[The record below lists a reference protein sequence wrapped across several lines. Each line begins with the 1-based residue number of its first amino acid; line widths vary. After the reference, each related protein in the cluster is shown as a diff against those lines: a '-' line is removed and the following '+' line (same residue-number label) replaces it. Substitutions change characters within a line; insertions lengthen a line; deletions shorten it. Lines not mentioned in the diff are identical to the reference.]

1 MDALGSTIAQ
11 IWAWLGTISV
21 QFALAVFVG
30 ASFGCAAP
38 RNPFVDQ
45 DPRIGV
51 EIRNGT
57 SEVARLNA
65 LWPGQRFRL
74 ETVPGNTTATYMLPL
89 ARNVLLRFLINVSG
103 RPRCVPREIVAYSGD
118 IIVLEIDPRFLDDP
132 DCLRS
137 VRFALPPRS

>member
-1 MDALGSTIAQ
+1 M
-11 IWAWLGTISV
+11 V
-21 QFALAVFVG
+21 LAG

-51 EIRNGT
+51 EVRNGT
-57 SEVARLNA
+57 SEEVLLNA
-65 LWPGQRFRL
+65 TWPGRRVRL
-74 ETVPGNTTATYMLPL
+74 GTVPGYTTATYMLPL
-89 ARNVLLRFLINVSG
+89 ARNVLLRFTISLTPVL
-103 RPRCVPREIVAYSGD
+103 RCRTREIVAYSGD

-137 VRFALPPRS
+137 VRFELPPRS